1 MISTP
6 YKPQTPMRLA
16 GQEDREKQQRQW
28 QAVRDYVQAH
38 PGMSHRSAYHILM
51 QDRPELFTDDS
62 GQTPAEAEDLQHAN
76 QKKQDRIHAE
86 IKRLRTGPDGEMK
99 MTFQKAWNTLRQQ
112 KPGLF
117 NFDQAP
123 VPSRLYATDLP
134 GAQQS
139 ASAML
144 QTATIRA
151 ERAIAAGAAYIP
163 VSAEDYE
170 DLLSGKYD

>member
-1 MISTP
+1 M
-6 YKPQTPMRLA
+6 
-16 GQEDREKQQRQW
+16 
-28 QAVRDYVQAH
+28 
-38 PGMSHRSAYHILM
+38 
-51 QDRPELFTDDS
+51 
-62 GQTPAEAEDLQHAN
+62 
-76 QKKQDRIHAE
+76 
-86 IKRLRTGPDGEMK
+86 RTGPDGEMK

-117 NFDQAP
+117 NFEAAR
-123 VPSRLYATDLP
+123 VSSRGYAQSLP
-134 GAQQS
+134 GVQQP

-144 QTATIRA
+144 RTATIRA